1 MAAGASPADVQAES
15 PPMSGLERLQARAN
29 ARRGQVGRRALA
41 IIALCGFL
49 ALGMAL
55 ELTTRGQALAIDGQP
70 EAVSPR

>member
-1 MAAGASPADVQAES
+1 
-15 PPMSGLERLQARAN
+15 MSGLERLRARAN
-29 ARRGQVGRRALA
+29 ARRGQVGRRTLA

-55 ELTTRGQALAIDGQP
+55 ELANRGQAPAIDGQP

>member
-1 MAAGASPADVQAES
+1 
-15 PPMSGLERLQARAN
+15 MSGLERLQARAN
-29 ARRGQVGRRALA
+29 ARRGQGGRRTLT

-55 ELTTRGQALAIDGQP
+55 ELTNRGQAPAIDGQP